1 MSGPLV
7 SGTAETAAFFAE
19 RATATLSFSE
29 VGVPIRGPSRSGN
42 HSSPERGG
50 GSAAALPEGL
60 IPRPLAPHHPADGR
74 PRSGEDLVQRNDHLI
89 GANQP
94 QVLADQLVGHVRIGL
109 VGVEEVGAVLELGA
123 LLVDLGELGLPL
135 LELAMIAAP
144 GEDSVFAGDRMTGEG

>member
-89 GANQP
+89 GA
-94 QVLADQLVGHVRIGL
+94 DQLVGHVRIGL